1 MNSKNNLTTGN
12 AAATLVKFAIPF
24 LLACFLQ
31 TFYGMVDM
39 YVVGKYNG
47 AETITAVS
55 VGSQIM
61 HMITVMTAGFTMGI
75 TVRVGKAAGEKN
87 EKEAARAAGASSVFF
102 LLGSVICAAVLL
114 ILNSQIVHIM
124 KTPEDAV
131 SETGSYLRICIAGM
145 PLIMLYNIIS
155 SIYRGAG
162 DSKSPM
168 LFISAACAVN
178 VFLDFLFVG
187 TLGMGAK
194 GAALAT
200 VSGQLVSCIFAA
212 VFLIKKG
219 AGFGFV
225 KEDFTFDRNQLF
237 ASLKIGFPVAM
248 QDGFIQIAFIII
260 TVIANM
266 RGLTAATAVGIVE
279 KIIGFMFL
287 VPSAMLS
294 AVSAITAQN
303 MGAGDRARARLTLR
317 YGLVITAVYGLFCAV
332 YCQFLSHTLVGLF
345 TKDAEILAAG
355 CDYLRSYSFDCMF
368 AGMHF
373 CFSGYFCGDQ
383 KSEISFVHNIISIL
397 VMRIPGAY
405 LASRLFADSLW
416 PMGLAA
422 PLGSLLSV
430 FICAGFYIYY
440 LKKERKSY

>member
-102 LLGSVICAAVLL
+102 MLGSVICAAVLL

-155 SIYRGAG
+155 SI
-162 DSKSPM
+162 
-168 LFISAACAVN
+168 
-178 VFLDFLFVG
+178 
-187 TLGMGAK
+187 
-194 GAALAT
+194 
-200 VSGQLVSCIFAA
+200 
-212 VFLIKKG
+212 
-219 AGFGFV
+219 
-225 KEDFTFDRNQLF
+225 
-237 ASLKIGFPVAM
+237 
-248 QDGFIQIAFIII
+248 
-260 TVIANM
+260 
-266 RGLTAATAVGIVE
+266 
-279 KIIGFMFL
+279 
-287 VPSAMLS
+287 
-294 AVSAITAQN
+294 
-303 MGAGDRARARLTLR
+303 
-317 YGLVITAVYGLFCAV
+317 
-332 YCQFLSHTLVGLF
+332 
-345 TKDAEILAAG
+345 
-355 CDYLRSYSFDCMF
+355 
-368 AGMHF
+368 
-373 CFSGYFCGDQ
+373 
-383 KSEISFVHNIISIL
+383 
-397 VMRIPGAY
+397 
-405 LASRLFADSLW
+405 
-416 PMGLAA
+416 
-422 PLGSLLSV
+422 
-430 FICAGFYIYY
+430 
-440 LKKERKSY
+440 